1 MSFEFL
7 LTTLIVVLI
16 PGTGVIY
23 TISTGLMQ
31 GGRASIWA
39 AFGCTMGIVPALLA
53 SVLGLA
59 AIMHSSALVFQ
70 AVKFLGVA
78 YLLYLAWGMWQQTG
92 GLKFDEKPKAMSG
105 LNTAFKGFL
114 INILNPKLSLFFL
127 AFLPQFIAP
136 NASAPLLDFALLSGV
151 FMGATFVV
159 FVVYGLFAHSMRHY
173 ILGSDKIMR
182 YTQKSF
188 ALIFAG
194 LAAKLA
200 FSDTELK

>member
-1 MSFEFL
+1 MSFEYL
-7 LTTLIVVLI
+7 LTTMIVVLI

-70 AVKFLGVA
+70 LVKYMGVA
-78 YLLYLAWGMWQQTG
+78 YLLYLAWGMWKQTG
-92 GLKFDEKPKAMSG
+92 GLTFNEKTKPMNG
-105 LNTAFKGFL
+105 LSIAFKGFL

-127 AFLPQFIAP
+127 AFLPQFIPA
-136 NASAPLLDFALLSGV
+136 NAAAPLLDFAVLSAV
-151 FMGATFVV
+151 FMAATFVV
-159 FVVYGLFAHSMRHY
+159 FVVYGLFAHNMRHY
-173 ILGSDKIMR
+173 ILSSDKIMR
-182 YTQKSF
+182 FTQRSF

-200 FSDTELK
+200 VSER

>member
-1 MSFEFL
+1 MSFEYL

-70 AVKFLGVA
+70 LIKFIGVA
-78 YLLYLAWGMWQQTG
+78 YLLYLAWGMWKQTG
-92 GLKFDEKPKAMSG
+92 GLKFDEKAKPTSG

-127 AFLPQFIAP
+127 AFLPQFIPA
-136 NASAPLLDFALLSGV
+136 NAAAPLLDFGILSAM
-151 FMGATFVV
+151 FMGVTFVV

-173 ILGSDKIMR
+173 ILSSDKVIR
-182 YTQKSF
+182 ITQRSF
-188 ALIFAG
+188 AVVFAG

-200 FSDTELK
+200 VSER

>member
-1 MSFEFL
+1 MGFEYL
-7 LTTLIVVLI
+7 LTTMIVVLI

-31 GGRASIWA
+31 GARASIWA
-39 AFGCTMGIVPALLA
+39 ALGCTLGIVPALLA

-70 AVKFLGVA
+70 LVKFLGVA
-78 YLLYLAWGMWQQTG
+78 YLVYLAWGMWKETG
-92 GLKFDEKPKAMSG
+92 GLKFDEKTKPMSG

-127 AFLPQFIAP
+127 AFLPQFIPISA
-136 NASAPLLDFALLSGV
+136 ASPLMDFTVLSAV

-159 FVVYGLFAHSMRHY
+159 FVIYGLFAHSMRHY
-173 ILGSDKIMR
+173 ILSSDKVMHL
-182 YTQKSF
+182 TQRSF
-188 ALIFAG
+188 AVVFAG

-200 FSDTELK
+200 LAEK